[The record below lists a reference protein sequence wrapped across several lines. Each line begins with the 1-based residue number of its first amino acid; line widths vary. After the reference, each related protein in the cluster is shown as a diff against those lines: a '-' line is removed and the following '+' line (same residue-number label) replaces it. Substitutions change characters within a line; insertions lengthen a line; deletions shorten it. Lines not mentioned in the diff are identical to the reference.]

1 MSKRSLITYLYYNF
15 QKVGLVSSQIEFSQK
30 YLFKAMYYYKNTVKM
45 GRDLPLNAAIDCLIQ
60 VRKKLKIL
68 REKRSEIGIINDDKI
83 VVLEDAENKLWEYL
97 RVKYRVAD
105 IVEEVE
111 TIYDHEDYYGVM
123 IT

>member
-15 QKVGLVSSQIEFSQK
+15 QKVGLVSSKNEFSQK
-30 YLFKAMYYYKNTVKM
+30 YLLKSMHYYKNTVKI

-60 VRKKLKIL
+60 VRKRLKKF
-68 REKRSEIGIINDDKI
+68 REKRSEIGSINDDKI
-83 VVLEDAENKLWEYL
+83 VVLEDAEIKLWEYL

-111 TIYDHEDYYGVM
+111 TIYDQEDYYGVM